1 MREIN
6 VLYTCPSNPAFETDS
21 GVAKVMAPNVVL
33 SYVEQGDWAF
43 RVLEEEISEEQESV
57 EIDLCSCV
65 SVFFTMESTTGRE
78 VTAEFI
84 EKASFIDV
92 IKELAKKQKPSDA
105 GTSLGS

>member
-1 MREIN
+1 MRDIN
-6 VLYTCPSNPAFETDS
+6 VLYTCPSNPAFGTDS
-21 GVAKVMAPNVVL
+21 GVAKVLAPNVVL

-43 RVLEEEISEEQESV
+43 RVLDEEISEEQESV

-84 EKASFIDV
+84 EKASFIDL
-92 IKELAKKQKPSDA
+92 IKELAKKQKSNDA
-105 GTSLGS
+105 GTSLD